1 MKPPPIPRMLAA
13 ARSVRIYYTMLSRDS
28 ERAAPS
34 QQCNRKRRRIA
45 QQASTPL
52 IVAGRR
58 GGSMAN
64 LRLSLA
70 ITGNPRTWP
79 IIDGRVK
86 AEGID
91 FAKTVLGPA
100 EMFWR
105 QLSFAEFD
113 VSEMSMSELMMIRSR
128 GDERFIGIPVFTTRR
143 FYHTG
148 ILVRKD
154 AGIASP
160 ADLRGK
166 RVGVPEYVQTS
177 ALWTRGVLENEFG
190 IAPKDMTFFMERP
203 PTRSHA
209 GAIGFAAPPGV
220 SINQIPPEKSI
231 GSMMLSGELDAC
243 MSYNRRH
250 HDLIDRSDA
259 DLEHHPDIKP
269 LFSDPAA
276 EAVRYHK
283 KTGIYPI
290 NHGMVVKRAVFERDP
305 WVVINIL
312 KAFDQAND
320 IADAERREHVAY
332 HLETG
337 LVPPDYR
344 KALATRIVKHGLKA
358 NRATLDMAAKY
369 SNQQGLTQRIMPMDE
384 LFAANVLDS

>member
-1 MKPPPIPRMLAA
+1 MLDA
-13 ARSVRIYYTMLSRDS
+13 ARSARIYYTMLPRDS
-28 ERAAPS
+28 ELATPS
-34 QQCNRKRRRIA
+34 RGCNRTRRRFA
-45 QQASTPL
+45 PKASASMT
-52 IVAGRR
+52 VAGRW

-64 LRLSLA
+64 LQLSLA
-70 ITGNPRTWP
+70 ITSNPRSWP
-79 IIDGRVK
+79 IVDGRVK
-86 AEGID
+86 ADGIE
-91 FAKTVLGPA
+91 FTKTVLGPA

-113 VSEMSMSELMMIRSR
+113 VSEMSMSELMMIRNR
-128 GDERFIGIPVFTTRR
+128 GDDRFIGIPVFTTRR

-148 ILVRKD
+148 IFVRKD
-154 AGIASP
+154 AKIASP
-160 ADLRGK
+160 ADLKGK

-177 ALWTRGVLENEFG
+177 ALWTRGILENEFG
-190 IAPKDMTFFMERP
+190 IAPKDMTFFMERVP
-203 PTRSHA
+203 ARSHA
-209 GAIGFAAPPGV
+209 GAIGFKAPPGV
-220 SINQIPPEKSI
+220 CINHIPPEKSI

-250 HDLIDRSDA
+250 GDLIDRSDA
-259 DLEHHPDIKP
+259 DLDNHPDIGP
-269 LFSDPAA
+269 LFPDSAA
-276 EAVRYHK
+276 EAVRYYK

-290 NHGMVVKRAVFERDP
+290 NHGMVVKRAVFERNP

-344 KALATRIVKHGLKA
+344 KSMAARIIKHGLKA

-369 SNQQGLTQRIMPMDE
+369 SNQQSLTQRIMTMDE
-384 LFAANVLDS
+384 LFAANALDS